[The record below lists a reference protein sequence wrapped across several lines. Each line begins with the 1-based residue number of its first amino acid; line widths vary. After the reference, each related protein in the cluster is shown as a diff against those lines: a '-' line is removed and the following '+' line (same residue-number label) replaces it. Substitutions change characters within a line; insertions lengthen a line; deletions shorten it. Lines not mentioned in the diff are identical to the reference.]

1 MNVFLAGTY
10 SRQYVMQIYLAGP
23 SGNVAHVWRQK
34 KVNDAMDLFLS
45 APHSNEAQRGIEQTT
60 GDISILESFIYL
72 GDWMLPYIRGGRWD
86 FLLDSGAFTFM
97 SGNGG
102 AVNWD
107 EYVAR
112 YCACIVENKIQK
124 FFELDIDVVTG
135 LKHVERL
142 RKMIEQKTGIQPI
155 PVWHKS
161 RGLDYWKGMVKDYK
175 YVAIGGIVTKEIK
188 PAEHRIFVN
197 LIDIAKEH
205 GAKVHGLG
213 YTNLQGLK
221 KYKFDSVDSTTWLY
235 GNRSGTV
242 YKFNGETIIQIDK
255 PAGTRLNARAVAIN
269 NFKEWVKFQQYA
281 RNNL

>member
-1 MNVFLAGTY
+1 MNIFLAGTY
-10 SRQYVMQIYLAGP
+10 SRPYVFTGEKTTNMKIYLAGEHEVKNG
-23 SGNVAHVWRQK
+23 SLADWG
-34 KVNDAMDLFLS
+34 
-45 APHSNEAQRGIEQTT
+45 GI
-60 GDISILESFIYL
+60 DILESFIYARDNKYFMPL
-72 GDWMLPYIRGGRWD
+72 MRHNDVNLI
-86 FLLDSGAFTFM
+86 LDSGAFTFM
-97 SGNGG
+97 SNKDMKL
-102 AVNWD
+102 NWEKYVG
-107 EYVAR
+107 EYCEFVLT
-112 YCACIVENKIQK
+112 YGIKL

-135 LKHVERL
+135 IKHVERL
-142 RKMIEQKTGIQPI
+142 RKIIEQKTGIQPI

-188 PAEHRIFVN
+188 RTEHRIFTN
-197 LIDIAKEH
+197 LINIAKEH

-221 KYKFDSVDSTTWLY
+221 KYKFDSVDSTSWLY

-281 RNNL
+281 KRNL